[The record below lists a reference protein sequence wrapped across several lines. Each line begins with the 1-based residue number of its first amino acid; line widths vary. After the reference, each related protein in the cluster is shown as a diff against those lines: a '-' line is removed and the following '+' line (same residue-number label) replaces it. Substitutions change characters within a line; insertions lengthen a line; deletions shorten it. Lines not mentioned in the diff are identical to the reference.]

1 MNEVYWLTRIGTVGD
16 ACGLFLII
24 GLITLIIGG
33 GLLAPLVLD
42 TCDDKDLWK
51 GFLKKAG
58 KVLIILW
65 IISLIGYFFVPT
77 KKDMVVILGIGTTL
91 DYIKSND
98 KAKQLPDK
106 VVDSLTKYLEDT
118 DKEDKDDD
126 K

>member
-1 MNEVYWLTRIGTVGD
+1 MNEIYWLTRIGTIGD
-16 ACGLFLII
+16 ACVAFIFIGLFALII
-24 GLITLIIGG
+24 GAIFTPLII
-33 GLLAPLVLD
+33 D
-42 TCDDKDLWK
+42 TCDDGDWWK
-51 GFLKKAG
+51 GVFKKAS

-118 DKEDKDDD
+118 NKEDKDDN